1 VLDFFRH
8 AIVQNA
14 FVAGTIVALVSGFIG
29 YFVLLRGQAFA
40 CEALSHVG
48 FAGATGAAL
57 IGASSLEGMF
67 VFTILAAITIGAF
80 GKRLSG
86 RDVEVGMV
94 LSFMLGLGVLFLSIY
109 TQNATAVVSVLFGSI
124 LSVTAT
130 DVLITLVSGL
140 LTLIILAFLFR
151 PLIFA
156 SIDPE
161 AADARGVPV
170 RWLSVLFLILLAV
183 SVSEAVKVVGVL
195 LVFALI
201 VVPAAT
207 AEHLTFGP
215 VQSLLLAILISLLTT
230 WGGLILA
237 LVAPWPVSFNIVSL
251 TAIFYFGS
259 LVIQARRSPRRYR
272 EAPHPSREILPR
284 DP

>member
-1 VLDFFRH
+1 MLDFFRH
-8 AIVQNA
+8 AFIQNA
-14 FVAGTIVALVSGFIG
+14 LLAGTIVAIVSGAIG

-57 IGASSLEGMF
+57 VGASSLEGMLF
-67 VFTILAAITIGAF
+67 FTILAAIAIGGL

-124 LSVTAT
+124 LSVTPS
-130 DVLITLVSGL
+130 DVL
-140 LTLIILAFLFR
+140 LTLGSGLITIFLLAFLFR

-161 AADARGVPV
+161 AAEARGVPV
-170 RWLSVLFLILLAV
+170 RWLSVVFLILLAV

-207 AEHLTFGP
+207 AEHLTLRP
-215 VQSLLLAILISLLTT
+215 VHSMLMAVFISLLST
-230 WGGLILA
+230 WAGLILA
-237 LVAPWPVSFNIVSL
+237 LIGPFPVSFNIVSL
-251 TAIFYFGS
+251 TAIFYFLS

-272 EAPHPSREILPR
+272 ELPHPSREMLPR
-284 DP
+284 DL

>member
-1 VLDFFRH
+1 VIDLLGHVL
-8 AIVQNA
+8 VQNA
-14 FVAGTIVALVSGFIG
+14 FLAGTIVAILAGFVG

-40 CEALSHVG
+40 TEALSHVG

-57 IGASSLEGMF
+57 VGASSLEGMF
-67 VFTILAAITIGAF
+67 LFTILAAIAIGSM
-80 GKRLSG
+80 GKRLRG
-86 RDVEVGMV
+86 RDIEVGMV
-94 LSFMLGLGVLFLSIY
+94 LTFMLGLGVLFLSIY

-124 LSVTAT
+124 LNVTAT
-130 DVLITLVSGL
+130 DMILTLLSGL
-140 LTLIILAFLFR
+140 LTISVMLFLFR

-161 AADARGVPV
+161 AAESRGVPV
-170 RWLSVLFLILLAV
+170 RWLSVVFLILLAL

-207 AEHLTFGP
+207 AERLTYEPF
-215 VQSLLLAILISLLTT
+215 QSMLLAILISLLCT

-237 LVAPWPVSFNIVSL
+237 FIGHWPVSFYIVSL
-251 TAIFYFGS
+251 TAVFYFIS
-259 LVIQARRSPRRYR
+259 LGLQTRLSPRGYR
-272 EAPHPSREILPR
+272 EVPHPSREMLPP